1 MSRDITLDQFVA
13 NGLAALPRQLT
24 RVQLAGHVSKTLFQV
39 APSTTRRWPLKW
51 LHVNG
56 RAVCHAREGLTVAWH
71 IANAD
76 RNTRRLPPHDKSES
90 ALESAS

>member
-1 MSRDITLDQFVA
+1 MVKDLTREQFIA
-13 NGLAALPRQLT
+13 DGLRALPHQPT

-56 RAVCHAREGLTVAWH
+56 RAVCHAREGLTLAWH